1 MSGAPTVAIAG
12 QGFQLSV
19 QTSASPLT
27 VLAIGQL
34 RTAKRSGSKTKI
46 LDITNTDSPSCYEET
61 LPSIISP
68 GDVDFSGIFN
78 PSDTSQIEL
87 QTLQDAR
94 SLNGWTIALPNE
106 GGEWAFTAY
115 VSDLSFDVD
124 YSKEVT
130 FAGKLSISGPVVYT
144 PGV

>member
-1 MSGAPTVAIAG
+1 MSGPTQAIAG

-19 QTSASPLT
+19 TTSISPVT
-27 VLAIGQL
+27 VVSVGQL

-46 LDITNTDSPSCYEET
+46 LDITNTDSPSAYEET

-68 GDVDFSGIFN
+68 GDVDFSGIFDPN
-78 PSDTSQIEL
+78 STSQVEL

-94 SLNGWTIALPNE
+94 SLNAWVIELPNSA
-106 GGEWAFTAY
+106 GNWAFNAY

-144 PGV
+144 SGS